1 MKKADIFCIEET
13 TSTNQL
19 LWQLATE
26 KNLPEGTVV
35 HTYFQTNGRGQ
46 GSNTW
51 ESEKGK
57 NLLFSMLLFP
67 KNIAITQ
74 QFLLSEIV
82 ALAIKDVLQKE
93 LNRTVKIKWPNDIYV
108 EDKKIAGI
116 LIENK
121 VMGNKFSSSV
131 IGIGLNVNQTHFFSN
146 APNPISMKLLSNNNF
161 NIEEIMVTIHSRI
174 LEYYESIGFDARTL
188 QESYFNSL
196 YRNDDFYAYKNC
208 KGELFIAKIT
218 QVLPSGQLVLVDSNN
233 NTHTYSFKEVEF
245 IIEKNI

>member
-1 MKKADIFCIEET
+1 MKNSNIFYIEET

-26 KNLPEGTVV
+26 KNLPEGSVV
-35 HTYFQTNGRGQ
+35 QTHFQTNGRGQ

-51 ESEKGK
+51 EAEKGK

-67 KNIAITQ
+67 KKIAITE

-93 LNRTVKIKWPNDIYV
+93 LRRSIKIKWPNDIYV

-121 VMGNKFSSSV
+121 VMGNEFSSSV
-131 IGIGLNVNQTHFFSN
+131 IGIGLNVNQTQFISN
-146 APNPISMKLLSNNNF
+146 APNPISMKLLSEKNF
-161 NIEEIMVTIHSRI
+161 NIEKIMVTVHSRI
-174 LEYYESIGFDARTL
+174 LKYYESIDLSTKIL
-188 QESYFNSL
+188 QENYFNSL
-196 YRNDDFYAYKNC
+196 YRNNNFYAYKNN
-208 KGELFIAKIT
+208 KGEFFLAKIT
-218 QVLPSGQLVLVDSNN
+218 QVLPSGQLVLVDTNN
-233 NTHTYSFKEVEF
+233 KKHIYSFKEVEF
-245 IIEKNI
+245 VIEKNT